1 MYLGIIILAVVVALA
16 RKGQLKNA
24 QNFKINL
31 WYLLIAALVVYIV
44 LIAGTLANVAFVK
57 DYSYWLYFIVYVLIM
72 ITVVFNLSS
81 IWSYL
86 LVLGIALN
94 FTATFLNGG
103 KMPILQSA
111 TDMAGSNFPT
121 FLKLFGATN
130 QLTASTPYV
139 MPLCRVIGVP
149 GLPISVGD
157 LVVSVALFML
167 IQAML
172 VRPAAKKATPKDI
185 ADYTGKL
192 NFTSELKIDEIIQA
206 AGEESIEEL
215 DSFLPASK
223 RVAPAIEDDI
233 ILGADD
239 KDIDLRKDHFVSNM
253 ADDMILGEDAT
264 KSLSYQEQKDFEDF
278 LASDKDIAFTLPGI
292 EPVAT
297 KDDGE
302 EYDHV
307 LRALDEIK
315 EREDTS
321 PEPLAEE
328 VQDEEAAFVES
339 LSLETEPIADVVA
352 EEAAIIDED
361 ESSLDELLK
370 ELEQQAQQDF
380 DTAGEP
386 AAYNVAEETT
396 TEEPALFDEGIEEVE
411 EVQEVDET
419 IDEAALADDLDEEQ
433 PELTET
439 EEESLIDSPEEESEQ
454 LEQLIDPQDIE
465 SDESDISEEIS
476 DNEKEALSEELPE
489 DGTVDEVVAQEDVQD
504 VQEEDD
510 AQQAA
515 ALAAEEEA
523 AALAAKAQAEA
534 ELQQNT
540 DAMLQYM
547 NDLFRQNK
555 QEHDALVAMTPP
567 SVQEDQI
574 VDEIVQIT
582 DSDEDTF
589 VPVED
594 VSSHA
599 PIVATVDEE
608 PQQAQQI
615 PVQQEVQEDV
625 AAPQEAE
632 EDDDE
637 DEKDESVYPFIIEN
651 GRIVENKNYRF
662 NKNKDLP
669 SKNLDIEKDAPSIYD
684 STVNLEN
691 IRKEIFEELQRQE
704 QEALSPLA
712 SSAQGGASAPQ
723 ENAAEDL
730 DSLFEQQGAPH
741 RSREAKSA
749 LAKDA
754 TEEYERVAFEIDGK
768 INYVW
773 IKK

>member
-589 VPVED
+589 VPVEY
-594 VSSHA
+594 VSSHT

-615 PVQQEVQEDV
+615 PVQQEVQEDI

-632 EDDDE
+632 DEE
-637 DEKDESVYPFIIEN
+637 DESIYPFIIEK

-662 NKNKDLP
+662 SKNKDVP

-712 SSAQGGASAPQ
+712 SSAQGGVAAPQ